1 MLTRT
6 HILTVGVASLAL
18 LGLTACSDATIPV
31 ANPDTTSQP
40 DVVSSEAAVA
50 TTSKLI
56 DAIEPD
62 DDLVDLRG
70 SKFDTIQ
77 VGSTLFAPP
86 IAYLEGDVPTGVEPD
101 LINAI
106 GKKLDAEI
114 VINNTAF
121 PTLITGL
128 QSGRYDLLMSGLSDT
143 EARRELIDFVD
154 YDSDDIAFYVQKGN
168 PKKVTG
174 DPLSLCGKTI
184 AAIQGGSAAAWAQ
197 EFSDSECPSDK
208 PATVTTLADFATAL
222 NNLQTG
228 RADVTLTSKLIA
240 PYTAATAYNGEA
252 YDAVLPTEPIS
263 PTLAGI
269 GVSKE
274 NSDLR
279 DAVQK
284 ALQALIDDGTYG
296 KILKAW
302 ALDQGAI
309 ENATIN
315 DGK

>member
-1 MLTRT
+1 MLTRK
-6 HILTVGVASLAL
+6 HIMTVGLASLAL
-18 LGLTACSDATIPV
+18 LGLAACSDTVAPVTEPTAT
-31 ANPDTTSQP
+31 SKP

-62 DDLVDLRG
+62 KDLVKLRG

-128 QSGRYDLLMSGLSDT
+128 QSGRYDLLISGLSDT
-143 EARRELIDFVD
+143 AARRELIDFVD

-168 PKKVTG
+168 PKDVSG
-174 DPLSLCGKTI
+174 DPASLCGKTI

-197 EFSDSECPSDK
+197 AFSDANCPEGKS
-208 PATVTTLADFATAL
+208 ATITTLADFATAL
-222 NNLQTG
+222 NNLRTG

-252 YDAVLPTEPIS
+252 YDAILPTEPIS

-274 NSDLR
+274 NTDLR

-284 ALQALIDDGTYG
+284 ALQSLIDDGTYL
-296 KILKAW
+296 KILSAW
-302 ALDQGAI
+302 AIDQGAI
-309 ENATIN
+309 ETATIN